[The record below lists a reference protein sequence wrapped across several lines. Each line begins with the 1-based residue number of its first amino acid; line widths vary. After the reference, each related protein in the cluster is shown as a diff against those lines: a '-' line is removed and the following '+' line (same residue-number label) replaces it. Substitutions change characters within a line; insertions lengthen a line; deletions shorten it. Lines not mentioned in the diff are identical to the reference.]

1 MSETD
6 CSSISDDLRKV
17 IVKALRKDI
26 EPSQVPNDNLAEAL
40 GISSVDALEILINV
54 EVAFNIRVR
63 DEDLG
68 SHLLESLDNLAAY
81 VAKRQTEQA

>member
-1 MSETD
+1 MSEAANVP
-6 CSSISDDLRKV
+6 ISDKLREV

-26 EPSQVPNDNLAEAL
+26 NPSQVPNERLAEEL

-54 EVAFNIRVR
+54 EVAFNVRVH

-68 SHLLESLDNLAAY
+68 GHLLESLDSLTSY
-81 VAKRQTEQA
+81 VEKLQSEKN